1 MRIGVVF
8 PQTEIGNDPQGIR
21 DFAVAAED
29 LGYTH
34 LIAYDHVLGANPA
47 SRPGW
52 SGAYSYK
59 NPFHEPLILFGYLA
73 AVTRRIEFMSGVLIL
88 AQRQTALVA
97 KQCAAVDVLSK
108 GRLRLGI
115 GIGWNA
121 VEFEA
126 LGENFHTRGARYEE
140 QIQVLREL
148 WTKELVTFK
157 GKWHTITDAGINPLP
172 VQRPIPLWLGGRVE
186 KAIRRAARVG
196 DGWFAVSRA
205 GDDRAALVKL
215 FHDEVKAAGR
225 DPKAVG
231 VEVSVRL
238 RDTKVDQLP
247 KVVEQW
253 AAQGGTHISVQTMD
267 AGFKTPK
274 EHIEAITR
282 ARKALGAIK

>member
-1 MRIGVVF
+1 
-8 PQTEIGNDPQGIR
+8 
-21 DFAVAAED
+21 
-29 LGYTH
+29 
-34 LIAYDHVLGANPA
+34 
-47 SRPGW
+47 
-52 SGAYSYK
+52 
-59 NPFHEPLILFGYLA
+59 
-73 AVTRRIEFMSGVLIL
+73 MSGVLIL

-140 QIQVLREL
+140 QIQVLRAL